1 LDQRRGKRV
10 KRRITCELVVDG
22 KRQAGIVLD
31 VSASGLFVQT
41 AVTASVG
48 KEVEVHLA
56 ATRTS
61 PELTIRAR
69 VARGLRVPSQLL
81 ASAGGGLGLRV
92 LDPPP
97 AYAQLV
103 GGDEEAVPSQGRSA
117 PAAAA
122 PQPKS
127 SKRIPVQ
134 RRFRVRLQATGS
146 TRSRLITVQCP
157 DAKTAR
163 TEACK
168 IVGPGWDAV
177 EVSEQP

>member
-10 KRRITCELVVDG
+10 KRRITCELVIDG

-41 AVTASVG
+41 AVSAAVG

-56 ATRTS
+56 ATRSS

-69 VARGLRVPSQLL
+69 VARGLRVPQQLL
-81 ASAGGGLGLRV
+81 AAAGGGLGLRV

-97 AYAQLV
+97 EFAQLA
-103 GGDEEAVPSQGRSA
+103 GDDEAEPAPGPSP

-127 SKRIPVQ
+127 SKHIPVQ
-134 RRFRVRLQATGS
+134 RSFRVRLQATGS
-146 TRSRLITVQCP
+146 TRSRLVTVQCP

-163 TEACK
+163 SEACK
-168 IVGPGWDAV
+168 VVGPGWDAV
-177 EVSEQP
+177 EVTEQR

>member
-10 KRRITCELVVDG
+10 KRRITCELVIDG

-41 AVTASVG
+41 AVSAAVG

-56 ATRTS
+56 ATRSS

-69 VARGLRVPSQLL
+69 VARGLRVPQQLL
-81 ASAGGGLGLRV
+81 AAAGGGLGLRV

-97 AYAQLV
+97 EFAQLA
-103 GGDEEAVPSQGRSA
+103 GDDEAEPAPGRSP

-127 SKRIPVQ
+127 SKHIPVQ
-134 RRFRVRLQATGS
+134 RSFRVRLQATGS
-146 TRSRLITVQCP
+146 TRSRLVTVQCP

-163 TEACK
+163 SEACK
-168 IVGPGWDAV
+168 VVGPGWDAV
-177 EVSEQP
+177 EVTEQR